1 MHMHTQTL
9 DNMIQT
15 DGEPLLCMN
24 LQMLK
29 ASHMVLKTY
38 DDAYRNYGI
47 RATQLP
53 VLNLIALRGTAT
65 IKEIADET
73 VTERSVLSRK
83 LQVMLDN
90 GWLTEQ
96 TNHATR
102 EKVFVLTDAGRT
114 LLDQVMPVRR
124 AVQDKLLS
132 GLTMDERRLL
142 LNLCDK
148 LRLGAN

>member
-1 MHMHTQTL
+1 
-9 DNMIQT
+9 
-15 DGEPLLCMN
+15 
-24 LQMLK
+24 MLR

-38 DDAYRNYGI
+38 DDAYRPFGI

-53 VLNLIALRGTAT
+53 VLNLIAMRGNAT

-90 GWLTEQ
+90 GWLSEQ
-96 TNHATR
+96 TNPSTR
-102 EKVFVLTDAGRT
+102 EKVFVLTDSGRA

-124 AVQDKLLS
+124 AVQDKLLTHLS
-132 GLTMDERRLL
+132 YDERRLL

-148 LRLGAN
+148 LRIGAN

>member
-1 MHMHTQTL
+1 M
-9 DNMIQT
+9 NM
-15 DGEPLLCMN
+15 
-24 LQMLK
+24 QMLR

-38 DDAYRNYGI
+38 DDAYRPFGI

-53 VLNLIALRGTAT
+53 VLNLIATRGAAT

-90 GWLTEQ
+90 GWLSET
-96 TNHATR
+96 THPTTR
-102 EKVFVLTDAGRT
+102 EKIFVLAPGGRA

-124 AVQDKLLS
+124 AVQDKLFTHLS
-132 GLTMDERRLL
+132 HDEQRLL
-142 LNLCDK
+142 LTLCDK
-148 LRLGAN
+148 LRAGAS